1 MRAVGR
7 LVAPIV
13 LWLAA
18 MQAVAQPYMR
28 DPAYVTRDIAYKLTT
43 IALIEEERRSG
54 RVWDDFGAEALRT
67 IPGGLQYALNRAD
80 DTGAGARIRRDA
92 RQRSSQILAA
102 RRLPDWLTGYPE
114 PQRVM
119 FDIDPSVDGLSQF
132 QTPGRIVGRL
142 SLLRETLRRMAAERG
157 GTDPAAERLYW
168 LYEIYIDDIHHR
180 TAARIEAQDA
190 NCGTFSRIVRQ
201 CPRQVYGAAVLSY
214 ANDTAQVAE
223 AAQLYFPMERR
234 YNFTRAASRA
244 AIDVRTGGN
253 DGPDF
258 LRVILPLAL
267 FGAAALALIFFV
279 VRWWLRRP
287 KRTPSPR
294 TTFGSASFAPPA
306 PLESIWTPVA
316 GVFLGKQS
324 APQAGAGERSWPLF
338 SNWESHT
345 LIVAPTRTGKGTRVI
360 IPTILRYLQSMVV
373 IDPKGENAAVT
384 GGVRCREG
392 QVYVLN
398 PWNMLAQKLQKTG
411 VTTARLNP
419 LDVIQANDPNAVSI
433 AHSLAE
439 TVCKR
444 SGDPKNTF
452 WEGNA
457 AAILTAVMLY
467 LADAPDETLTLARVR
482 EIITLP
488 RADLER
494 DYFTKMAASSAYE
507 GAIRESIG
515 SFVGTDG
522 RELSGIL
529 TTLNEA
535 TRFMSDP
542 LLKAATAASDFDIR
556 SLARTPVILY
566 LVIPPNQMA
575 TQATWLRLVLS
586 SITNAF
592 RYDTARTLRCMMLID
607 ELPALGHMPDLA
619 KDLSTMSGFGLDY
632 TLIVQDMGQLREHYG
647 ESSKT
652 ILANCG
658 WKWFCNVRDYETA
671 KYLSDAIG
679 DTTIVTAT
687 SGTSTS
693 AEGQLS
699 ITTGEGEAARKL
711 VTPDE
716 IMKEGRDV
724 AIVFGPAGRPRF
736 VRPVDYWDITAEFAW
751 LKEPM
756 EKYFRTPLWW
766 FPNPYVPLDQQDVP
780 ALLPQDALAIIRDT
794 YR

>member
-1 MRAVGR
+1 MKAIGR

-18 MQAVAQPYMR
+18 WQAVAQPYMR
-28 DPAYVTRDIAYKLTT
+28 DPAIVTTQATYYMTT

-54 RVWDDFGAEALRT
+54 RVWDGFGAAAMRDVPGALEYTLSR
-67 IPGGLQYALNRAD
+67 GD
-80 DTGAGARIRRDA
+80 DTGQGARIRRDA
-92 RQRSSQILAA
+92 RQRSAQVLAA
-102 RRLPDWLTGYPE
+102 RELPDWLTGYPD
-114 PQRVM
+114 PQRVIT
-119 FDIDPSVDGLSQF
+119 DIDPAADGLSRF
-132 QTPGRIVGRL
+132 QTAGRIVGRL
-142 SLLRETLRRMAAERG
+142 SLLRETLRRRATQRG
-157 GTDPAAERLYW
+157 GSDPAADRLYW
-168 LYEIYIDDIHHR
+168 LYEIYIDDIHQR
-180 TAARIEAQDA
+180 TAARIEAEDE
-190 NCGTFSRIVRQ
+190 NCGTFSRIVGR
-201 CPRQVYGAAVLSY
+201 CPREAYGAAVLSY
-214 ANDTAQVAE
+214 ANDTARVDE
-223 AAQLYFPMERR
+223 AAELYFPIERR
-234 YNFTRAASRA
+234 YSFTQAASQA
-244 AIDVRTGGN
+244 PIEVRTGGN
-253 DGPDF
+253 FGPDF
-258 LRVILPLAL
+258 LGVILPLTL
-267 FGAAALALIFFV
+267 LGAAALALIFFV
-279 VRWWLRRP
+279 VRWWLRLP
-287 KRTPSPR
+287 KPTPSPR
-294 TTFGSASFAPPA
+294 TTFGSASFSPVT

-324 APQAGAGERSWPLF
+324 GPQVGAGERSWPLF
-338 SNWESHT
+338 STGESHT

-384 GGVRCREG
+384 GGVCCRQGE
-392 QVYVLN
+392 VYVLN
-398 PWNMLAQKLQKTG
+398 PWNMLDQKLQKTG

-439 TVCKR
+439 TVTKR
-444 SGDPKNTF
+444 SGDPKNTY

-467 LADAPDETLTLARVR
+467 LADAPDEALTLARVR

-488 RADLER
+488 RAELER
-494 DYFTKMAASSAYE
+494 GYFAKMASSSAYD
-507 GAIRESIG
+507 GAIRENIG
-515 SFVGTDG
+515 PFVGMG
-522 RELSGIL
+522 ERELSGIL

-556 SLARTPVILY
+556 SLARTPVTLY

-592 RYDTARTLRCMMLID
+592 RYDTARTTRCMMLID

-619 KDLSTMSGFGLDY
+619 KDLATMSGFGLDY
-632 TLIVQDMGQLREHYG
+632 TLVVQDMGQLREHYG

-658 WKWFCNVRDYETA
+658 WKWFCNIRDYDTA

-679 DTTIVTAT
+679 DTTIVTST
-687 SGTSTS
+687 SGTSTN
-693 AEGQLS
+693 AEGES
-699 ITTGEGEAARKL
+699 STTTGEGEAGRKL

-736 VRPVDYWDITAEFAW
+736 VRPVDYWNITAEFAW